1 MSLQPSNLMNF
12 PDAHGQYYHPTPTP
26 QNVYGYTENIEKNEQ
41 KYIDY
46 YYPTSEVRIFLKKGQ
61 LIRK

>member
-26 QNVYGYTENIEKNEQ
+26 QNVYGYHQPTESVVKENEQ

-46 YYPTSEVRIFLKKGQ
+46 YYSTSEVRK
-61 LIRK
+61 